1 MQLTIHNLTDTVLIS
16 HIFAAGEHVLFPNHP
31 TTVKLPKGSE
41 NLNLSSCKDIL
52 ASCDGKWTLPVDQLS
67 VRVKLAFGSSWQEI
81 KVPKDC
87 PLRLYRVRVSTLFSF
102 SPLRSRP
109 FTSDVIPCA
118 RCPTAGLP
126 GLPFPLLGPE
136 NIIADYGTIYSL
148 EHAQPPL
155 AADPS

>member
-87 PLRLYRVRVSTLFSF
+87 PLRLYRVRVSTLFPAVVAAIYVRCHPVCAVPNRGPAWPLPPSLYSGPKTSSLTTAPFF
-102 SPLRSRP
+102 SRARAATTRS
-109 FTSDVIPCA
+109 
-118 RCPTAGLP
+118 
-126 GLPFPLLGPE
+126 
-136 NIIADYGTIYSL
+136 
-148 EHAQPPL
+148 
-155 AADPS
+155 